1 MVTGATTCTN
11 AAPAYLERF
20 DYKATGNMTART
32 FTPYTGALAAPN
44 ATLTAN
50 RADEL
55 TRHIRNGAVTITGTA
70 DPAATVK
77 YHPTAAK
84 PPVNAERD
92 ASGRWVAPNVPMHPM
107 SNGLVRIQFRVDQ
120 DGQAPSFRL
129 SEFSVNKVT
138 TAIGND
144 ANGSIT
150 NLPGGMGVPPMIL
163 TYDCEG
169 NLACVNNTVSGAV
182 SLYWYDQHGRRIAK
196 QESGL
201 LTLYIWDGMD
211 IIATASADGTI
222 REYFTRGIGIAGD
235 VGSLIAETRFSG
247 GTATTTYLHSN
258 WRGDVVM
265 ATDAAGNVVGEYAYT
280 TFGEQLSATG
290 TYTPRFTFSSKER
303 DASGLVYHGFRY
315 YSPVLCRWI
324 SEDPIR
330 ESGGLNLYQ
339 FCFNNPINRVDADG
353 EAGPLIY
360 AALFVLGG
368 IGYANA
374 PGPSDPVYPG
384 GAGEAAI
391 FGSGA
396 MMMGAN
402 LVAGGVRNAVARA
415 TISECDRSSRTVP
428 LYHGGNL
435 RGGAVQSRPISLTT
449 DAVHAQGYAG
459 RAGGQVYQFN
469 VPEQALRNLELGG
482 GVTPYLDSYLGTGT
496 KAIEYRFSS
505 TVSEQLNLWLVK

>member
-20 DYKATGNMTART
+20 DYKATGSMVARS
-32 FTPYTGALAAPN
+32 FTPYTDALAAPN
-44 ATLTAN
+44 ASFAVN
-50 RADEL
+50 RADET

-77 YHPTAAK
+77 YYPTAAK

-92 ASGRWVAPNVPMHPM
+92 ASGRWIAPNVPMHPM

-138 TAIGND
+138 TVIGND

-163 TYDCEG
+163 AYDSEG
-169 NLACVNNTVSGAV
+169 NLACVSNTVSGAV
-182 SLYWYDQHGRRIAK
+182 SLYWYDQHGRRVAK
-196 QESGL
+196 QENSL

-211 IIATASADGTI
+211 IIATAHADGTI

-235 VGSLIAETRFSG
+235 VGSLVAETRFSG

-265 ATDAAGNVVGEYAYT
+265 ATDTSGNVVGEYSYT
-280 TFGEQLSATG
+280 TFGEQFSATG

-303 DASGLVYHGFRY
+303 DASGLFYHGFRY

-324 SEDPIR
+324 SEDPIG
-330 ESGGLNLYQ
+330 EDGGINLYQ
-339 FCFNNPINRVDADG
+339 FCGN
-353 EAGPLIY
+353 
-360 AALFVLGG
+360 
-368 IGYANA
+368 
-374 PGPSDPVYPG
+374 DPVNGIDPYGEFTLSEWKEIGGAFAEGFGKGLAAGIDGMIPFADPFTGVYADDCGNVDGMYRVSRHIGGFTRDAMIAVAIPNIGTWVKNPVLYEIGQTTVSPSTYNVIQGMSAIEKGRYLVNAAGGSYVRAAFGTAWRQTGTTIGTGLTPG
-384 GAGEAAI
+384 GYLLGLGI
-391 FGSGA
+391 F
-396 MMMGAN
+396 
-402 LVAGGVRNAVARA
+402 
-415 TISECDRSSRTVP
+415 ETV
-428 LYHGGNL
+428 
-435 RGGAVQSRPISLTT
+435 
-449 DAVHAQGYAG
+449 D
-459 RAGGQVYQFN
+459 YQT
-469 VPEQALRNLELGG
+469 R
-482 GVTPYLDSYLGTGT
+482 
-496 KAIEYRFSS
+496 K
-505 TVSEQLNLWLVK
+505 

>member
-1 MVTGATTCTN
+1 MRPTYLTAKELQPHT
-11 AAPAYLERF
+11 AA
-20 DYKATGNMTART
+20 
-32 FTPYTGALAAPN
+32 
-44 ATLTAN
+44 LTAN

-70 DPAATVK
+70 DPAATVN
-77 YHPTAAK
+77 YFHTGSAA
-84 PPVNAERD
+84 PRPAEQD

-144 ANGSIT
+144 GKQKSAKPKVQTQGDRDFEAVRTHGVRSGIPRRNGNCYGSIT
-150 NLPGGMGVPPMIL
+150 NLPSGDTL
-163 TYDCEG
+163 AYDCEG
-169 NLACVNNTVSGAV
+169 NLSCVSNAVSGAV

-196 QESGL
+196 QENGL

-222 REYFTRGIGIAGD
+222 REYYTRGIGIAGD
-235 VGSLIAETRFSG
+235 VGSLVAETRFSG

-265 ATDAAGNVVGEYAYT
+265 ATDTSGNVVGEYSYT

-330 ESGGLNLYQ
+330 ERGGLNLYQ
-339 FCFNNPINRVDADG
+339 FCVNNPVNNIDTDGLRVEIHSRWVKG
-353 EAGPLIY
+353 LEGI
-360 AALFVLGG
+360 AAHTYITVTDSTKEVNTWGSYSEN
-368 IGYANA
+368 GYNKAKHND
-374 PGPSDPVYPG
+374 PSDVG
-384 GAGEAAI
+384 TLRT
-391 FGSGA
+391 S
-396 MMMGAN
+396 
-402 LVAGGVRNAVARA
+402 
-415 TISECDRSSRTVP
+415 TITVP
-428 LYHGGNL
+428 PPKGMTQDEWDKAVNLEGLKRVQNQNQKYRL
-435 RGGAVQSRPISLTT
+435 RGGDGGKKSGNCHTT
-449 DAVHAQGYAG
+449 TRGIIEA
-459 RAGGQVYQFN
+459 AGGSIPKGYDPPGRN
-469 VPEQALRNLELGG
+469 PGLR
-482 GVTPYLDSYLGTGT
+482 
-496 KAIEYRFSS
+496 
-505 TVSEQLNLWLVK
+505 

>member
-1 MVTGATTCTN
+1 MN
-11 AAPAYLERF
+11 
-20 DYKATGNMTART
+20 
-32 FTPYTGALAAPN
+32 
-44 ATLTAN
+44 
-50 RADEL
+50 
-55 TRHIRNGAVTITGTA
+55 
-70 DPAATVK
+70 
-77 YHPTAAK
+77 
-84 PPVNAERD
+84 
-92 ASGRWVAPNVPMHPM
+92 PM

-138 TAIGND
+138 TVIGND

-150 NLPGGMGVPPMIL
+150 NLPGGMGVSPMIL
-163 TYDCEG
+163 AYDCEG
-169 NLACVNNTVSGAV
+169 NLSCVSNAVSGAV

-196 QESGL
+196 SESGL
-201 LTLYIWDGMD
+201 ITLYIWDGMD
-211 IIATASADGTI
+211 IIATAHADGTI

-235 VGSLIAETRFSG
+235 VGSLVAETRFSG

-265 ATDAAGNVVGEYAYT
+265 ATDTSGNVVGEYAYT
-280 TFGEQLSATG
+280 TFGEMLNQNG
-290 TYTPRFTFSSKER
+290 NFVPRFGFSSKEH
-303 DASGLVYHGFRY
+303 DASGLVYYGFRY
-315 YSPVLCRWI
+315 YSPVLCRWLN
-324 SEDPIR
+324 EDPLR

-339 FCFNNPINRVDADG
+339 FCFNNPVNRIDPDG
-353 EAGPLIY
+353 NHPALLLA
-360 AALFVLGG
+360 AALIMGSA
-368 IGYANA
+368 GYANA
-374 PGPSDPVYPG
+374 PGPGDPVYPG

-402 LVAGGVRNAVARA
+402 LVAGGVRNAIARA
-415 TISECDRSSRTVP
+415 TISQCERSSRTVP

-435 RGGAVQSRPISLTT
+435 RGGSVQSRPISLTT

-459 RAGGQVYQFN
+459 RAGGKVYQFN

>member
-1 MVTGATTCTN
+1 M
-11 AAPAYLERF
+11 
-20 DYKATGNMTART
+20 
-32 FTPYTGALAAPN
+32 
-44 ATLTAN
+44 
-50 RADEL
+50 
-55 TRHIRNGAVTITGTA
+55 
-70 DPAATVK
+70 
-77 YHPTAAK
+77 
-84 PPVNAERD
+84 
-92 ASGRWVAPNVPMHPM
+92 
-107 SNGLVRIQFRVDQ
+107 
-120 DGQAPSFRL
+120 
-129 SEFSVNKVT
+129 
-138 TAIGND
+138 
-144 ANGSIT
+144 
-150 NLPGGMGVPPMIL
+150 
-163 TYDCEG
+163 
-169 NLACVNNTVSGAV
+169 
-182 SLYWYDQHGRRIAK
+182 
-196 QESGL
+196 
-201 LTLYIWDGMD
+201 
-211 IIATASADGTI
+211 
-222 REYFTRGIGIAGD
+222 
-235 VGSLIAETRFSG
+235 
-247 GTATTTYLHSN
+247 
-258 WRGDVVM
+258 
-265 ATDAAGNVVGEYAYT
+265 
-280 TFGEQLSATG
+280 
-290 TYTPRFTFSSKER
+290 
-303 DASGLVYHGFRY
+303 
-315 YSPVLCRWI
+315 
-324 SEDPIR
+324 
-330 ESGGLNLYQ
+330 
-339 FCFNNPINRVDADG
+339 DADG

-459 RAGGQVYQFN
+459 RAGGKVYQFN